1 MIASPSKNLQK
12 AAVWRNSR
20 TTIHAIGGGVGDRS
34 VKRFTALRNGWRMGL
49 HPSIAAPRRS
59 PIQNTTDRSV
69 WGENYFFE
77 ATRDLLNK
85 RICPISS

>member
-1 MIASPSKNLQK
+1 MIEPHSKISQK
-12 AAVWRNSR
+12 TAGWRNSR
-20 TTIHAIGGGVGDRS
+20 AAIHVIGGGVDDRS
-34 VKRFTALRNGWRMGL
+34 GKRSTASGNGRRTGL

-69 WGENYFFE
+69 WGESYFFE

-85 RICPISS
+85 RMCPISS

>member
-1 MIASPSKNLQK
+1 MIEPHSKISQK
-12 AAVWRNSR
+12 TVVWRNSR
-20 TTIHAIGGGVGDRS
+20 ATIHAIGGGVGDRS
-34 VKRFTALRNGWRMGL
+34 GKRSTASRNGRRTGL